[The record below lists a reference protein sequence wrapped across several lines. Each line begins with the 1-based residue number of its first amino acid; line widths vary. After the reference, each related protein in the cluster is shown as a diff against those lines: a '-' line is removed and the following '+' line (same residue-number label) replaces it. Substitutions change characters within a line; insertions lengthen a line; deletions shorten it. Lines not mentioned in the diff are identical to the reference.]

1 MLGLGVCL
9 CRWDGLG
16 LVFSIFFSYSEVLT
30 SSWIVWFAKNL
41 RLIVR
46 ILLDD

>member
-30 SSWIVWFAKNL
+30 SSWIVWFAKTYG
-41 RLIVR
+41 
-46 ILLDD
+46 LLLEFD